1 MAGRTRKS
9 KKADAGGDA
18 FLAALSHELRT
29 PLNGVIGMAGL
40 LSRTRLD
47 APQRAYV
54 AALQESGEHLLGLVN
69 DVLDLARLE
78 AGGFDLH
85 PTATDVEYL
94 LQGVAEL
101 LSPRAHAK
109 GIQIA
114 WRAEAGLPKVMV
126 DEGRLRQVLFN
137 LAGNAV
143 KFTAQG
149 GVLLYAER
157 GKDGAFRFC
166 VKDTGPGVAKAD
178 QGRIFEPFV
187 QGPVAPD
194 APLESTGL
202 GLAIV
207 RKLADALG
215 GRLSLQSAPGK
226 GSTFCLE
233 VALEAAGPAEADA
246 SLKGL
251 RVAVASPSAIVAEAA
266 ARQIEACGGK
276 ALVYSTAAEAAAA
289 PAGAPALIDLAGG
302 AKRAPKALA
311 GRPCIVL
318 LTPEERGRIPA
329 LRRAGYAGYLI
340 KPLRRKSLAT
350 RVLAVSGPVEA
361 NEADDAA
368 PADDERA
375 QPAAAQ
381 GARVL
386 LAEDNP
392 INAMLA
398 RALLEREGC
407 AVDRVQT
414 GLQALEAGST
424 GAYDLIL
431 LDLRMPGLNGC
442 ETAEALR
449 ARGVRTPIAALT
461 ADAFHDT
468 RQTCL
473 KAGMDDFVTKP
484 IDTAALRALL
494 ARWTRAPFT
503 DAKPEAKLAS

>member
-1 MAGRTRKS
+1 
-9 KKADAGGDA
+9 
-18 FLAALSHELRT
+18 
-29 PLNGVIGMAGL
+29 
-40 LSRTRLD
+40 
-47 APQRAYV
+47 
-54 AALQESGEHLLGLVN
+54 
-69 DVLDLARLE
+69 
-78 AGGFDLH
+78 
-85 PTATDVEYL
+85 
-94 LQGVAEL
+94 
-101 LSPRAHAK
+101 
-109 GIQIA
+109 
-114 WRAEAGLPKVMV
+114 
-126 DEGRLRQVLFN
+126 
-137 LAGNAV
+137 
-143 KFTAQG
+143 
-149 GVLLYAER
+149 
-157 GKDGAFRFC
+157 
-166 VKDTGPGVAKAD
+166 
-178 QGRIFEPFV
+178 
-187 QGPVAPD
+187 
-194 APLESTGL
+194 
-202 GLAIV
+202 
-207 RKLADALG
+207 
-215 GRLSLQSAPGK
+215 
-226 GSTFCLE
+226 
-233 VALEAAGPAEADA
+233 VALT
-246 SLKGL
+246 
-251 RVAVASPSAIVAEAA
+251 SPSAIVAEAA

-276 ALVYSTAAEAAAA
+276 ALVFATAAEAAAA
-289 PAGAPALIDLAGG
+289 PAGVPALIDLSGG

-318 LTPEERGRIPA
+318 LTPEERGRIPS

-431 LDLRMPGLNGC
+431 LDLRMPGLTGC

>member
-1 MAGRTRKS
+1 MSKRARKT

-85 PTATDVEYL
+85 PTATDIEYL

-109 GIQIA
+109 GIQVA

-157 GKDGAFRFC
+157 GKGGTLRFC
-166 VKDTGPGVAKAD
+166 VRDTGPGVAKAD
-178 QGRIFEPFV
+178 QARIFEPFA
-187 QGPVAPD
+187 QGPVVAD

-215 GRLSLQSAPGK
+215 GRLSLRSAPGE
-226 GSTFCLE
+226 GSTFCLD
-233 VALEAAGPAEADA
+233 VALEAAGPAQADE

-251 RVAVASPSAIVAEAA
+251 KVAVASPSPIVAEAA
-266 ARQIEACGGK
+266 ARQIEACGGE
-276 ALVYSTAAEAAAA
+276 ALLYATAAEAAAA
-289 PAGAPALIDLAGG
+289 PAGVPTLIDLSGG
-302 AKRAPKALA
+302 NRRAPKALA

-350 RVLAVSGPVEA
+350 RVLAVAGRIEA
-361 NEADDAA
+361 NEADDAS
-368 PADDERA
+368 PSDDERA

-431 LDLRMPGLNGC
+431 LDLRMPELNGC
-442 ETAEALR
+442 EVAEALR

-468 RQTCL
+468 RQICL